1 MADLIL
7 EIVEGEDAGRQTPVD
22 GSVEIGRE
30 AAFALD
36 DEQASRRHA
45 RVSAQGDLAVVEDL
59 GSTNGTYVNDQPIEG
74 PRALRPGDKI
84 RVGLTVLELRT
95 AQDVQ
100 RQPSAVMPMP
110 QVTRVSQEVLE
121 PVPEAELEPES
132 APAEAASAVRHRGDH
147 AGLRAAGRGGRP
159 GCAVGL
165 RGGGAPR
172 GLARQAADPPGHLRP
187 AGRLRPG
194 RPARLR
200 PEVGAPS
207 IAGIGAIPW
216 PDSEKPIAQAPAFG
230 AASAARGS
238 STWTGD
244 DGRSPTFV

>member
-74 PRALRPGDKI
+74 PRAVRPGDKI
-84 RVGLTVLELRT
+84 RVGLTVFELRT

-121 PVPEAELEPES
+121 PVPEAELGAGS
-132 APAEAASAVRHRGDH
+132 RRGRARLRRRGDH
-147 AGLRAAGRGGRP
+147 PGLRAPGRGGRS
-159 GCAVGL
+159 GRAGGL
-165 RGGGAPR
+165 RGGGAPG
-172 GLARQAADPPGHLRP
+172 GLTREAADAPGDASPCWPPP
-187 AGRLRPG
+187 AW
-194 RPARLR
+194 
-200 PEVGAPS
+200 PS
-207 IAGIGAIPW
+207 C
-216 PDSEKPIAQAPAFG
+216 SS
-230 AASAARGS
+230 SA
-238 STWTGD
+238 
-244 DGRSPTFV
+244 

>member
-7 EIVEGEDAGRQTPVD
+7 EIVEGADAGRQTPVD

-121 PVPEAELEPES
+121 PVPEAELEARP
-132 APAEAASAVRHRGDH
+132 APAEAASAFAIEETTPGFVPQDVADDPDARSDY
-147 AGLRAAGRGGRP
+147 AAVARLVDSRVKRQTHL
-159 GCAVGL
+159 ATFAL
-165 RGGGAPR
+165 LAAS
-172 GLARQAADPPGHLRP
+172 GLAVL
-187 AGRLRPG
+187 L
-194 RPARLR
+194 
-200 PEVGAPS
+200 V
-207 IAGIGAIPW
+207 
-216 PDSEKPIAQAPAFG
+216 FG
-230 AASAARGS
+230 LK
-238 STWTGD
+238 
-244 DGRSPTFV
+244 